1 MALEVPCL
9 VAAAQLTVANAVT
22 HPIKPALDFAV
33 KGTCHPPIFNLTV
46 PRPTANEDL
55 PIT

>member
-22 HPIKPALDFAV
+22 QPIKPALDFAI
-33 KGTCHPPIFNLTV
+33 KGTCHLSSIL
-46 PRPTANEDL
+46 PRPTAKGDL